1 MDQEQL
7 EKKWLADELTNEEL
21 EDFKKLGDYNLNLD
35 IIENAK
41 YFKASHFSSVK
52 GFEHLKANLK
62 EKTAPVIKLQSFK
75 ILYRIAA
82 LFVLGLT
89 TYFFLFYNNLTTVK
103 TLASQ
108 KTSFELPDASS
119 VMLNAFS
126 KAEFN
131 KKKWAE
137 KREVTLQGEAFFKVA
152 KGSKFDVITTNGII
166 SVLGT
171 QFNVKNRSNYFEV
184 KCFEGIVSIN
194 SNGTSHRLTQGNTY
208 RVINNVVVV
217 DTTIKNQPEWLDN
230 LSSFKSV
237 PLYEVIAEL
246 ERQYDVVISVKKEDT
261 NRLFTGGFVH
271 NNLEHALTSVTVP
284 FNMTYKKDSSNK
296 ITIYKIE

>member
-7 EKKWLADELTNEEL
+7 EKKWLAGELSNEDKKE
-21 EDFKKLGDYNLNLD
+21 FKKLDDYNLNLE
-35 IIENAK
+35 ILESAK

-52 GFEHLKANLK
+52 SYDHLKANLK
-62 EKTAPVIKLQSFK
+62 EKSTPVRKLQSFK

-82 LFVLGLT
+82 LFVLGMT

-119 VMLNAFS
+119 VMLNAS
-126 KAEFN
+126 STAEFN
-131 KKKWAE
+131 KKKWSE
-137 KREVTLQGEAFFKVA
+137 KREVILDGEAFFKVA
-152 KGSKFDVITTNGII
+152 KGAKFDVKTNDGIV

-171 QFNVKNRSNYFEV
+171 QFNVKNRDNYFEV
-184 KCFEGIVSIN
+184 KCFEGIVSVN
-194 SNGTSHRLTQGNTY
+194 SNDKSHRLTQGNTY
-208 RVINNVVVV
+208 RIINNVVVV
-217 DTTIKNQPEWLDN
+217 DTTVKNQPEWLDN
-230 LSSFKSV
+230 LSNFKSV
-237 PLYEVIAEL
+237 PLYEVIAEF
-246 ERQYDVVISVKKEDT
+246 ERQYNVVITVQNVDE

-271 NNLEHALTSVTVP
+271 NNLEQALASITVP
-284 FNMTYKKDSSNK
+284 FNMTYKKVNSNK

>member
-7 EKKWLADELTNEEL
+7 EKKWLADELTNDEMK
-21 EDFKKLGDYNLNLD
+21 DFKKLEDYNLNLE
-35 IIENAK
+35 ILENAK

-52 GFEHLKANLK
+52 GFDHLKDNLK
-62 EKTAPVIKLQSFK
+62 EKSTPVIKLQSFK

-82 LFVLGLT
+82 LFVLGMT

-119 VMLNAFS
+119 VMLNAS
-126 KAEFN
+126 STAEFN
-131 KKKWAE
+131 KKDWAE
-137 KREVTLQGEAFFKVA
+137 KREVTLDGEAFFKVA
-152 KGSKFDVITTNGII
+152 KGAKFDVKTNDGIV

-171 QFNVKNRSNYFEV
+171 QFNVKTRDNYFEV
-184 KCFEGIVSIN
+184 KCFEGIVSVN
-194 SNGTSHRLTQGNTY
+194 SNGTSHRLTPGNTY
-208 RVINNVVVV
+208 RIINKAVVV
-217 DTTIKNQPEWLDN
+217 DTTTKNQPEWLDN
-230 LSSFKSV
+230 LSNFKSV
-237 PLYEVIAEL
+237 PLYEVIAEF
-246 ERQYDVVISVKKEDT
+246 ERQYNVAVTVQKIDV

-271 NNLEHALTSVTVP
+271 TNLEQALASITVP
-284 FNMTYKKDSSNK
+284 FNMTYKKDNSNK